1 MGISTVFFKKLP
13 TRPKMRSD
21 ALILKGFLG
30 PLSQML

>member
-1 MGISTVFFKKLP
+1 MGVLEAFFKKLP